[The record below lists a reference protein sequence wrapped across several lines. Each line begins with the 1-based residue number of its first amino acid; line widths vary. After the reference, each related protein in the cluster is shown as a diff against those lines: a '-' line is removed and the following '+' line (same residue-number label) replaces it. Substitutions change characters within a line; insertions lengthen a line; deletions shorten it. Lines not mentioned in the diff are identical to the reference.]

1 MKKKATIV
9 SVIIGILAVAAIIV
23 FSAYR
28 SSESYR
34 KAKAAIQWDCSV
46 TCTEESTSAKYVIT
60 YSDVKVLSKTG
71 TLTIQNK
78 NDFDIVVHLLC
89 EGEQEVVS
97 DNIPANSF
105 YSFTNVTDKEYTV
118 GIHADVGVAADIR
131 VVVYDGKDTEPYTK
145 QRDQLNSIK
154 QYLRAYLKKHQCPC
168 CGHFTYT
175 VPPEEDCGYICP
187 VCFWEND
194 PFIASDDDPSD
205 SNHGI
210 TLNEAKANYLEF
222 GACEEEML
230 RYVRPPESDENG
242 HS

>member
-1 MKKKATIV
+1 MKKYILFFFLPVLLIGLHACDEGRIYENAVVATGEGRTVKMTGRISGVDKWSGDYSVVVAGFDDESTLGEQRVERTRLAAQKAD
-9 SVIIGILAVAAIIV
+9 LAIIV

-145 QRDQLNSIK
+145 
-154 QYLRAYLKKHQCPC
+154 
-168 CGHFTYT
+168 
-175 VPPEEDCGYICP
+175 
-187 VCFWEND
+187 
-194 PFIASDDDPSD
+194 
-205 SNHGI
+205 
-210 TLNEAKANYLEF
+210 
-222 GACEEEML
+222 
-230 RYVRPPESDENG
+230 
-242 HS
+242 